1 MKQKQHARKNDEVI
15 VVVCMREGEDKREA
29 KEGDEEG
36 EDLAYAE
43 EKMEKEKTKRGGEN
57 GKGEDKATTRE
68 E

>member
-43 EKMEKEKTKRGGEN
+43 EKMEVKS
-57 GKGEDKATTRE
+57 
-68 E
+68 